1 LHLMLVIAK
10 NPMSNGD
17 CVLFDLVQRV

>member
-1 LHLMLVIAK
+1 LMLVIAK

-17 CVLFDLVQRV
+17 CVLLDLVQRS